1 MSEGFYCDNDPPRFQ
16 PTYCERMNGPS
27 PTDSSITA
35 EKTVVETFLP
45 AALRD
50 RDFVLAGSLLADD
63 VVYENV
69 GYPTF
74 RGAQRIVKAFRD
86 MASRMPMVNWD
97 LEIHRIASSGPSV
110 MTERTDSIIVG
121 RFRADFWVCGV
132 FDVHDGKIT
141 LWRDY
146 FDVMDLVK
154 GTIRGLLALAVP
166 SMRRRP

>member
-1 MSEGFYCDNDPPRFQ
+1 MSDL
-16 PTYCERMNGPS
+16 S
-27 PTDSSITA
+27 PTDSSLTD
-35 EKTVVETFLP
+35 EKTVVEAFLR
-45 AALRD
+45 ATLRD
-50 RDFVLAGSLLADD
+50 RNFDLVRSLLADD

-69 GYPTF
+69 AYPTF
-74 RGAQRIVKAFRD
+74 RGAQRIVNAFRD

-97 LEIHRIASSGPSV
+97 VEIHRIASSGPCV

-121 RFRADFWVCGV
+121 RFRGDFWVCGV

-154 GTIRGLLALAVP
+154 GTIRGLMVLAVP
-166 SMRRRP
+166 SVRRRP

>member
-1 MSEGFYCDNDPPRFQ
+1 MTSQSTTN
-16 PTYCERMNGPS
+16 
-27 PTDSSITA
+27 SSIT
-35 EKTVVETFLP
+35 EETVVETFLP

-50 RDFVLAGSLLADD
+50 RDFDLVSSLLADD

-86 MASRMPMVNWD
+86 MESRTPMVKWD
-97 LEIHRIASSGPSV
+97 VEIHRIASSGASV
-110 MTERTDSIIVG
+110 MTERTDSIIIG

-146 FDVMDLVK
+146 FDVMDLAK
-154 GTIRGLLALAVP
+154 GTIRGLLALALP

>member
-1 MSEGFYCDNDPPRFQ
+1 
-16 PTYCERMNGPS
+16 
-27 PTDSSITA
+27 
-35 EKTVVETFLP
+35 
-45 AALRD
+45 
-50 RDFVLAGSLLADD
+50 
-63 VVYENV
+63 
-69 GYPTF
+69 
-74 RGAQRIVKAFRD
+74 
-86 MASRMPMVNWD
+86 
-97 LEIHRIASSGPSV
+97 

-166 SMRRRP
+166 SIRRRP

>member
-1 MSEGFYCDNDPPRFQ
+1 MTSQSTTN
-16 PTYCERMNGPS
+16 
-27 PTDSSITA
+27 SSIT
-35 EKTVVETFLP
+35 EETVVETFLP

-50 RDFVLAGSLLADD
+50 RDFDLVSSLLADD

-74 RGAQRIVKAFRD
+74 RGAQPIVKAFRK
-86 MASRMPMVNWD
+86 MESRMPMVNWD
-97 LEIHRIASSGPSV
+97 VEIHRIASSGASV
-110 MTERTDSIIVG
+110 MTERTDSVIIG

-154 GTIRGLLALAVP
+154 GTIRGLLALALP

>member
-1 MSEGFYCDNDPPRFQ
+1 MTGL
-16 PTYCERMNGPS
+16 S
-27 PTDSSITA
+27 PTNSSITEEA
-35 EKTVVETFLP
+35 VVETFLP

-50 RDFVLAGSLLADD
+50 RNFDVVSSLLADD

-69 GYPTF
+69 GYPTL
-74 RGAQRIVKAFRD
+74 RGAQRIVKVFRD
-86 MASRMPMVNWD
+86 SSSRMPIVHWD
-97 LEIHRIASSGPSV
+97 VEIHRIASSGPSV
-110 MTERTDSIIVG
+110 MTERTDSIIIG

-154 GTIRGLLALAVP
+154 GMIRGVLALARP

>member
-1 MSEGFYCDNDPPRFQ
+1 MTSQSTTN
-16 PTYCERMNGPS
+16 
-27 PTDSSITA
+27 SSIT
-35 EKTVVETFLP
+35 EETVVETFLP

-50 RDFVLAGSLLADD
+50 RDFDLVSSLLADD

-74 RGAQRIVKAFRD
+74 RGAQPIVKAFHK
-86 MASRMPMVNWD
+86 MESRMPMVNWD
-97 LEIHRIASSGPSV
+97 VEIHRIASSGASV
-110 MTERTDSIIVG
+110 MTERTDSVIIG

-146 FDVMDLVK
+146 FDVMDLAK
-154 GTIRGLLALAVP
+154 GTIRGLLALALP